1 MAETLA
7 DRLNQIIREQHITKR
22 EFARRMGVG
31 DTYVYVITGGDR
43 KNHLNQ
49 NISPALARVIGM
61 EFSYAPEWVY
71 GGEQPADSQVEELRR
86 SVMEKVGALTPDK
99 LLALGRFPADVRAE
113 D

>member
-22 EFARRMGVG
+22 EFARRIGVG
-31 DTYVYVITGGDR
+31 DAYVYVITGGGR
-43 KNHLNQ
+43 KNSLNQ

-61 EFSYAPEWVY
+61 EFGCSPEWVL
-71 GGEQPADSQVEELRR
+71 GGEQPAGPQVEELRR
-86 SVMEKVGALTPDK
+86 SVMEKVGALTPEK
-99 LLALGRFPADVRAE
+99 LLALERFLADVGAE

>member
-22 EFARRMGVG
+22 EFARRIGMG
-31 DTYVYVITGGDR
+31 DTYVYVITGGGR

-61 EFSYAPEWVY
+61 EFGYSPE
-71 GGEQPADSQVEELRR
+71 
-86 SVMEKVGALTPDK
+86 
-99 LLALGRFPADVRAE
+99 
-113 D
+113 